1 MVFLP
6 RAIKELILEY
16 YWSHKMYLLKKK
28 LHRDL
33 VVNDFVKFIL
43 QLFAA
48 TILAIT

>member
-16 YWSHKMYLLKKK
+16 YWSHKTYLLKKK

-43 QLFAA
+43 KLFAA
-48 TILAIT
+48 TIIGIT